1 MQGIGLGHRVRS
13 LWSNSAGAKIKYS
26 QPDHF
31 CNMKLFYLCLIFH
44 TWPEQPVQR
53 LWTPS
58 AFKSLE
64 SLDVLFHS
72 AFNHQLFI
80 SKFFFFFFFGYSL
93 PSIIPNW
100 LRQRSS
106 SHTGLWSRNYGGP
119 ERSNTPLKAR
129 NEKLE
134 TDFRSQCRKICLM
147 VHLTLKYY
155 FPQDL
160 FIYFL
165 ALSDLSVK
173 SLTKCFL
180 V

>member
-31 CNMKLFYLCLIFH
+31 CNMKLFYLCLILFH

-80 SKFFFFFFFGYSL
+80 SKSFFFFFFFGTVFL
-93 PSIIPNW
+93 PSSQTGCGRGHHHTLVCGLATMVV
-100 LRQRSS
+100 LRGQTLHLNKKLTNR
-106 SHTGLWSRNYGGP
+106 
-119 ERSNTPLKAR
+119 KM
-129 NEKLE
+129 EK
-134 TDFRSQCRKICLM
+134 
-147 VHLTLKYY
+147 
-155 FPQDL
+155 
-160 FIYFL
+160 
-165 ALSDLSVK
+165 
-173 SLTKCFL
+173 KCFWGHNKVMEQL
-180 V
+180 QRQKPKHAKDNTEKEV